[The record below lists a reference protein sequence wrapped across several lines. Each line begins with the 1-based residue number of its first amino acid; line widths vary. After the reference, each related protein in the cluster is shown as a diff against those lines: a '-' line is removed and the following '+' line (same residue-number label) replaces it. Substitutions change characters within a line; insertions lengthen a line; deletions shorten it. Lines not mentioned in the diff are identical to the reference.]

1 MPHKCLP
8 MKPVVVLFFVAA
20 VMFFL
25 AGPVRGNTFTV
36 TTTGDSGAGSLR
48 QAITDANNNPGSD
61 TIVFQLTGTKPF
73 TISLAGALPV
83 VSTTMTIDGTT
94 QAGYSNAPVVELNGA
109 GAGSGAVGLQLDPG
123 ASGSTVLGLAINRF
137 NGPGLLLNGSA
148 NVIQGNFIGTD
159 ITGTVTRGNGGYGID
174 VKSAGNQIGGTNSGN
189 GNVISGNG
197 SSGVSLDGAAASG
210 NVIQGNLLGTD
221 ISGSV
226 AMGNGGDGVSVL
238 NAPGN
243 TLGTGNV
250 ISGNNLS
257 GLSLSG
263 GSATG
268 NVVLGNFIGTDAT
281 GKLALGNH
289 YDGIYLTNTVGNT
302 IGGTSGGAGNVISG
316 NLQNGIVFTGGAGN
330 NSVQGNLIGLASG
343 GTNALANKIEGVL
356 ISGASA
362 NTIGGASA
370 AARNVI
376 SGNGTNGVVIAQTG
390 DNFNVIAGN
399 YIGTDITGRIA
410 LGNLWNGVL
419 IQGGTNTVGGQNL
432 GKATNRN
439 IISGNGQ
446 VGVWLAGINGSGA
459 GNLILGNFI
468 GLDATGANSLGNTN
482 AGIFINGASANQ
494 IGGTS
499 ASVRNV
505 ISANGN
511 NGILI
516 SGSGTS
522 SNVVQGNYI
531 GTDQTGTAAR
541 GNTSDA
547 VSIQGANANLIGG
560 SATGAGNV
568 LSGNIANVNDIGND
582 GVYLLNASFNIIQG
596 NLIGTDVTGNLALGN
611 SWNGIHLDTASSN
624 QIGGAVSGAG
634 NLISANGREGIWMDT
649 ASWNIIQGNN
659 IGTQADGS
667 SALGNTQHGIDLRAG
682 STNNTVGGVAA
693 GNHIAHA
700 QSIYAGVRVRT
711 SARNNLISG
720 NSIFNNGALGI
731 DLDLPNG
738 TAAPGTNAIVHL
750 ESGVAANAAN
760 RGQNYPCITNAVSGT
775 GTLIRGWFDSALNK
789 TYALE
794 FFASPTGNASGCG
807 EGQVFLGQTNLVLGT
822 ICPTNFAFVLPA
834 TVPAGWVVTATAT
847 DPANNTSEFSTW
859 LPAITVPNLQLLPST
874 DSKLSVAW
882 TNSGG
887 SFSLLWSTNLN
898 PPVVWTTSGRNPTLS
913 NGMYSVLVSPTNP
926 AVFYRLTPK

>member
-1 MPHKCLP
+1 
-8 MKPVVVLFFVAA
+8 MKSVMVLFFVAA
-20 VMFFL
+20 DLFFL
-25 AGPVRGNTFTV
+25 VGPVRGNNFTV
-36 TTTGDSGAGSLR
+36 VTTSDSGAGSLR
-48 QAITDANNNPGSD
+48 QAVLDANNNPGAD

-73 TISLAGALPV
+73 TISLASALPV
-83 VSTTMTIDGTT
+83 VSTPMTIDGTT

-137 NGPGLLLNGSA
+137 NGPGLLLNGPT

-159 ITGTVTRGNGGYGID
+159 ITGTVARGNGGYGID

-197 SSGVSLDGAAASG
+197 SSGVSLDGTGASG
-210 NVIQGNLLGTD
+210 NLLQGNLLGTD
-221 ISGSV
+221 VSGSI
-226 AMGNGGDGVSVL
+226 AMGNGGDGISVL

-250 ISGNNLS
+250 ISGNSLS

-263 GSATG
+263 SSATG
-268 NVVLGNFIGTDAT
+268 NVVLGNYVGTDAT
-281 GKLALGNH
+281 GKIALGNH
-289 YDGIYLTNTVGNT
+289 YDGIYLTNTVGNM
-302 IGGTSGGAGNVISG
+302 IGGTTGGAGNVISG
-316 NLQNGIVFTGGAGN
+316 NLQNGIVFTGGAGS

-343 GTNALANKIEGVL
+343 GTNTLANKIEGVL

-376 SGNGTNGVVIAQTG
+376 SGNGTNGVVIAQAG
-390 DNFNVIAGN
+390 DNFNVVAGN

-419 IQGGTNTVGGQNL
+419 IQGGTNTIGGQNL
-432 GKATNRN
+432 GKLTSRN
-439 IISGNGQ
+439 IISGNGYI
-446 VGVWLAGINGSGA
+446 GVWLAGTNGSGA
-459 GNLILGNFI
+459 GNQILGNFI
-468 GLDATGANSLGNTN
+468 GLDVTGANSLGNGN
-482 AGIFINGASANQ
+482 AGIYINGAPANQ
-494 IGGTS
+494 VGGPS
-499 ASVRNV
+499 ASLRNI

-511 NGILI
+511 NGIFLY
-516 SGSGTS
+516 GPGTS

-531 GTDQTGTAAR
+531 GTDQTGTVAL

-560 SATGAGNV
+560 SASGAGNL
-568 LSGNIANVNDIGND
+568 LSGNNANGGGGGND

-596 NLIGTDVTGNLALGN
+596 NLIGTDATGTLALGN

-634 NLISANGREGIWMDT
+634 NLICANGREGIWMDNAT
-649 ASWNIIQGNN
+649 WNVIQGNS
-659 IGTQADGS
+659 IGIKADGV
-667 SALGNTQHGIDLRAG
+667 SALGNAEHGIDLRAG
-682 STNNTVGGVAA
+682 STNNIVGGAAA
-693 GNHIAHA
+693 GNHIAYA
-700 QSIYAGVRVRT
+700 QISGGNKYAGVRVRT
-711 SARNNLISG
+711 GAWNNLISG
-720 NSIFNNGALGI
+720 NCIFSNAALGI

-738 TAAPGTNAIVHL
+738 TAAAGTNAIVHL

-760 RGQNYPCITNAVSGT
+760 RGQNYPCITTAVSGT

-789 TYALE
+789 TYVLE

-859 LPAITVPNLQLLPST
+859 LPATTVPNLQLLSST
-874 DSKLSVAW
+874 GSKLSVAW

-887 SFSLLWSTNLN
+887 SFNLLWSTNLN
-898 PPVVWTTSGRNPTLS
+898 PPVIWTASGWNPTLS
-913 NGMYSVLVSPTNP
+913 NGLYSVLVSPTNP
-926 AVFYRLTPK
+926 AAFYRLAPK